1 MFLLFESLPAVV
13 IIDIINDDW
22 LLLDFIRGSWRWW
35 LLLFEAW
42 VKLTL
47 AHVDFS
53 DATDLIL
60 DAYGWPS
67 ATRALLVR
75 VWERLR
81 LAVISVIRAVFD
93 IVKISLSFTLFEWIV
108 ILGWLFAWWDHE
120 STNFADAKA
129 WCPVEIVTVI
139 VATRS
144 VTLSRGRSWSHQQLC
159 EDLVR
164 LDLRVYEWD
173 ESLMGLR
180 VTVNSMVEWFL
191 LDHARI
197 VHLAW
202 ENLVCCW

>member
-13 IIDIINDDW
+13 IINIIDDDW

-53 DATDLIL
+53 DAADLIL

-67 ATRALLVR
+67 ALGALLVR

-93 IVKISLSFTLFEWIV
+93 IVKIGLSFTLFEWIV
-108 ILGWLFAWWDHE
+108 ILGWLFVWWHYE
-120 STNFADAKA
+120 SAHFANSKA

-139 VATRS
+139 VAARS
-144 VTLSRGRSWSHQQLC
+144 VTLSRGRSWGHQ
-159 EDLVR
+159 
-164 LDLRVYEWD
+164 
-173 ESLMGLR
+173 
-180 VTVNSMVEWFL
+180 
-191 LDHARI
+191 
-197 VHLAW
+197 
-202 ENLVCCW
+202 